1 MADHTPSY
9 AGQANGAG
17 AADALFLK
25 IWGGEVLTAFRE
37 VNAFMS
43 RTLVRNIK
51 NGKSAQFPAT
61 WKAAAAYHTPG
72 TQLIGQVIKGNERV
86 LIVDDLLA
94 SPVFIASID
103 EAKSHFEYRSEYS
116 FQCGASLA
124 IVMDKNLAQVL
135 CLAARAAATVTGGF
149 GGSQVVKSTAKT
161 DADDLIAS
169 IASAMS
175 FLDQKDVPKQDRY
188 IAVAPDQYYLLINSG
203 SRAINRDY
211 NDGTPN
217 GSMRDGT
224 IFKLFGAEI
233 VETNHMPSTNVVTGP
248 AAYQGN
254 FTTTAAIVWHRSAV
268 GTVKLMDLASEM
280 AYLIEYQGTLAVSKY
295 AVGHGILRPEAAVE
309 IVTA

>member
-1 MADHTPSY
+1 M
-9 AGQANGAG
+9 
-17 AADALFLK
+17 
-25 IWGGEVLTAFRE
+25 V
-37 VNAFMS
+37 
-43 RTLVRNIK
+43 
-51 NGKSAQFPAT
+51 PAS
-61 WKAAAAYHTPG
+61 WKAVASYHTPG
-72 TQLIGQVIKGNERV
+72 TQLIGQVINGNERV

-116 FQCGASLA
+116 FQCGAALA
-124 IVMDKNLAQVL
+124 KVMDKNIAQVL
-135 CLAARAAATVTGGF
+135 CLAARATATVTGGN
-149 GGSQVVKSTAKT
+149 GGSQVVKATAKT

-169 IASAMS
+169 ISSAASL
-175 FLDQKDVPKQDRY
+175 LDQKDVPKQDRF

-224 IFKLFGAEI
+224 IFRLFGGEI

-254 FTTTAAIVWHRSAV
+254 FSNTAAIVWHRSAV
-268 GTVKLMDLASEM
+268 GTVKLLDLSTDM
-280 AYLIEYQGTLAVSKY
+280 AYLIEYQGTLMVSKY
-295 AVGHGILRPEAAVE
+295 AVGHGILRPESAVE